1 MIEEYEV
8 LKLENQLCFPLN
20 AASRKVVNLY
30 RLFLSDIGLTY
41 TQYIT
46 MMVIWENGS
55 INAREL
61 GKRLHLDSGTLTP
74 VLKSLESQGYITRQ
88 RSTGDERV
96 LVVSVTDRGL
106 ELREDAID
114 VPGKVANCLN
124 LDPEEAI
131 ALHRTLYKIL
141 DNE

>member
-1 MIEEYEV
+1 M
-8 LKLENQLCFPLN
+8 
-20 AASRKVVNLY
+20 VNLY
-30 RLFLSDIGLTY
+30 RPFLSDIGLTY

-46 MMVIWENGS
+46 MMVIWKNGS

-88 RSTGDERV
+88 RSTGDERI

-114 VPGKVANCLN
+114 VPERWPIV
-124 LDPEEAI
+124 
-131 ALHRTLYKIL
+131 
-141 DNE
+141 